1 MEKINK
7 KLKIFLILIFIFGI
21 VFINIFLFLLYGPFF
36 KFRDWLINTAITT
49 MNHRYLA
56 TFFYDDEVIEDSL
69 DKNSITAFKFD
80 SDLEKIEFVDY
91 SQVENIEYENE
102 FEKQVLDKSEENNDY
117 KIIRITGEKYNG
129 YLAVIYDPSRVDV
142 VVTKHLGKDGQY
154 LSTMSEQNEAYIAVT
169 GGGFVD
175 PGGHGTG
182 GEPLGITIDDGKL
195 IHETFYSK
203 EVLKGGLVG
212 LTSDNKLYLG
222 DISSK
227 QAITMGIRDSVS
239 FGPYLIVNGV
249 SADISG
255 IAGGRSPRTA
265 IGQRKDGIFLFLVL
279 DGDRT
284 LGNGATYQDT
294 LDIMEKYGAYNASS
308 LDGGTSTGMTVK
320 NKLINTP
327 ITQSGKYRSRPI
339 STAFILK
346 SDDEDNGDYS
356 VVSNKFE

>member
-1 MEKINK
+1 
-7 KLKIFLILIFIFGI
+7 
-21 VFINIFLFLLYGPFF
+21 
-36 KFRDWLINTAITT
+36 
-49 MNHRYLA
+49 
-56 TFFYDDEVIEDSL
+56 
-69 DKNSITAFKFD
+69 
-80 SDLEKIEFVDY
+80 
-91 SQVENIEYENE
+91 
-102 FEKQVLDKSEENNDY
+102 
-117 KIIRITGEKYNG
+117 
-129 YLAVIYDPSRVDV
+129 
-142 VVTKHLGKDGQY
+142 
-154 LSTMSEQNEAYIAVT
+154 MSEQNEAYIAVT

-182 GEPLGITIDDGKL
+182 GEPLGITIDNGEL

-227 QAITMGIRDSVS
+227 QAIAMGIRDSVS
-239 FGPYLIVNGV
+239 FGPYLIVNGI

-284 LGNGATYQDT
+284 LGNGATYQDI
-294 LDIMEKYGAYNASS
+294 LEIMKNYGAYNASS

-320 NKLINTP
+320 NILINNP
-327 ITQSGKYRSRPI
+327 ITKSGKHRTRPI

-346 SDDEDNGDYS
+346 PDEEDNGDYS
-356 VVSNKFE
+356 VVSNKIE